1 MLLLYRDTWKEEV
14 NEKLKSL
21 DLKME
26 KILQILDGK
35 QNIVTTKK
43 HPQENVNSTWAKYV
57 EECDRAIIPE
67 NVQNILSSKPA
78 IQGMKAL
85 TAAKAGKELTPCQF
99 SAAKDLILT
108 AFSIQNGSR
117 PGTVNNATVQNYES
131 ARRERQSG
139 KMVILIARHKTAQHG
154 PAMLCMGTQLSEW
167 MSTYVQKIR
176 PQFAIP
182 EEQALFDKA
191 DGKAYP
197 DGIGKRITAF
207 YQKAEIRPD
216 IQISSTGIQKMR
228 STQVHSNEPEAA
240 GAVRRLMAHSE
251 KNCSTE
257 LCASKLNK
265 NCSCGT

>member
-1 MLLLYRDTWKEEV
+1 MRFDRVFVHKEVIWKLCVKIVIIVNCHYLLGAFFVLLLYRDTWKEEV

-21 DLKME
+21 NLKME

-43 HPQENVNSTWAKYV
+43 HPQENVNSTPPMKKVKIYFACSDTIKSKNMLIHNKETLVRLKFLKSRLSGWRTSVHNKTQAEKWAKYV

-131 ARRERQSG
+131 ARRPR
-139 KMVILIARHKTAQHG
+139 VAR
-154 PAMLCMGTQLSEW
+154 W
-167 MSTYVQKIR
+167 
-176 PQFAIP
+176 
-182 EEQALFDKA
+182 
-191 DGKAYP
+191 
-197 DGIGKRITAF
+197 
-207 YQKAEIRPD
+207 
-216 IQISSTGIQKMR
+216 
-228 STQVHSNEPEAA
+228 
-240 GAVRRLMAHSE
+240 
-251 KNCSTE
+251 
-257 LCASKLNK
+257 
-265 NCSCGT
+265 